1 MKQSE
6 AIDLMHRFIADR
18 CNEEEVTRVIAL
30 MATEQNRQLY
40 GNLIDA
46 AIENGTIRPVAVP
59 DRVIEQ
65 NYRALE
71 ERLGIQHRRRNFP
84 VWKWQYLAAAA
95 VAAIL
100 LVEAWV
106 AYRLPYHSA
115 EYYATS
121 FGETK
126 RISLPDGSVVTLN
139 GNSGIT
145 YRNADRTGTRSV
157 DLRGEAFFNI
167 RKTPDHQKFAVI
179 MPGTGKIQVL
189 GTEFNVRH
197 RSGKSRIV
205 LRSGSIRLT
214 TAGSPLREVVMKP
227 GELIDISANA
237 AIAKRSKVNPSLFDQ
252 WTTHKL
258 IFENTPLREIA
269 DMLRDTYGLDVVIG
283 DPKLLDKKLS
293 GTAPIHDPDT
303 FLEALSGS
311 FDLRIDRKQN
321 KITITA
327 N

>member
-6 AIDLMHRFIADR
+6 AIDLMHRFIADS

-30 MATEQNRQLY
+30 MGSEKNRQLY
-40 GNLIDA
+40 GQLMDA
-46 AIENGTIRPVAVP
+46 AVENGAMKPVAVA
-59 DRVIEQ
+59 DQVIEK
-65 NYRALE
+65 NYRTLE

-84 VWKWQYLAAAA
+84 SWKWQYFAAAA
-95 VAAIL
+95 IAGILIVAA
-100 LVEAWV
+100 LVI
-106 AYRLPYHSA
+106 YRLPYHSA
-115 EYYATS
+115 KHYATG

-139 GNSGIT
+139 GNSDIT
-145 YRNADRTGTRSV
+145 YRATDRTGTRSV
-157 DLRGEAFFNI
+157 ELRGEAFFEI
-167 RKTPDHQKFAVI
+167 RKTPDHQKFEVI
-179 MPGTGKIQVL
+179 MPGTGRIQVL

-197 RSGKSRIV
+197 RSGQSRVV

-214 TAGSPLREVVMKP
+214 VAGGTLREVFMKP
-227 GELIDISANA
+227 GELVDISANA
-237 AIAKRSKVNPSLFDQ
+237 AITKRSKVDPSLFDH

-258 IFENTPLREIA
+258 VFENTPLREIA
-269 DMLRDTYGLDVVIG
+269 DMLRDTYGLDVVID

-311 FDLRIDRKQN
+311 FDLRIERKQN
-321 KITITA
+321 KVTITA
-327 N
+327 H